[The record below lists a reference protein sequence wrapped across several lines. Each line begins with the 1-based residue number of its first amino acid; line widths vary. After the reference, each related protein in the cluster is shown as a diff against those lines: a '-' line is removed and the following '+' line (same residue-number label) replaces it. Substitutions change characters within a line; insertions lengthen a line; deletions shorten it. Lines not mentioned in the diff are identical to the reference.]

1 MTEKSAAPH
10 LQGNAHRTPGSAA
23 GTPASPSATLPGPLP
38 RSGPQPERV
47 ALMGLFALA
56 VLYTLYGARDLLLP
70 IFLAL
75 LLSLLLRPVVKGLRY
90 LRIPESLGAALVVA
104 ALMAGV
110 AGIVYG
116 LSEPATTWIQRG
128 PIVLRQIEFKLG
140 DLRESIEAA
149 RQASQQIEQI
159 AQPDSPS
166 TSQPDQ
172 VILRGPSLAERVLTQ
187 TQVVF
192 AGFLITL
199 VLLYFF
205 LAESRHMLERLIG
218 AMSHIEDRIHYA
230 GLAAT
235 VQRNI
240 ASYLATVTIINTGLG
255 VLAAGA
261 MWLLGMPN
269 PILWGVVA
277 GTLNF
282 IPYLGSAVTLS
293 ILTVVSLL
301 SFEHLGHIA
310 APPLAWIV
318 LTSIEGNFL
327 TPMVV
332 GRRLTLNPIGVFL
345 AILFW
350 GWMWGVPGALLA
362 VPILAVFKIVC
373 DAHKPLHGI
382 GALLGGRVKP

>member
-10 LQGNAHRTPGSAA
+10 LQGTARPIPGAAATPPPSAA
-23 GTPASPSATLPGPLP
+23 FSGPLP
-38 RSGPQPERV
+38 RTGPQPDQL
-47 ALMGLFALA
+47 ALMGLFTLA
-56 VLYTLYGARDLLLP
+56 VFYTLYVARDLLLP
-70 IFLAL
+70 IFLASL
-75 LLSLLLRPVVKGLRY
+75 LGLLLRPVVKGLRH
-90 LRIPESLGAALVVA
+90 LRIPEWLGAALVVV
-104 ALMAGV
+104 ALLVGV
-110 AGIVYG
+110 AAIAYG
-116 LSEPATTWIQRG
+116 LSEPAATWIQSG
-128 PIVLRQIEFKLG
+128 PVVLRQLEFKLG
-140 DLRESIEAA
+140 DLRESIDAA
-149 RQASQQIEQI
+149 RQASREIEQI
-159 AQPDSPS
+159 AQPGSGIDE
-166 TSQPDQ
+166 PDQ
-172 VILRGPSLAERVLTQ
+172 VILQGPSLAERVLTQ

-218 AMSHIEDRIHYA
+218 VMPHIEDRMHYA

-255 VLAAGA
+255 MLTAGT
-261 MWLLGMPN
+261 MWLLGVPN

-293 ILTVVSLL
+293 ILTVVSIL
-301 SFEHLGHIA
+301 SFDELGRIA

-318 LTSIEGNFL
+318 LTSLEGNFV
-327 TPMVV
+327 TPTIV
-332 GRRLTLNPIGVFL
+332 GRRLTLNPIAVVL

-382 GALLGGRVKP
+382 GALLGGRAEE